1 MTDRLVRQ
9 LIPKTDETEQR
20 KPFSVFSEQP
30 NIVLL
35 GAPGAGKTHLFTEA
49 ANGTGQRITTRD
61 FLNVPSFPPDKTLFI
76 DALDE
81 SRAGRGDQDTIN
93 EVVKKLFIV
102 RPKKVRI
109 SCRESDWLGETDL
122 ATFKPYFDEN
132 GGYIVLGLEH
142 LTEDEKRVVLTAQGI
157 ADPDEFLKE
166 ARRRRLGGMLTN
178 PQNLVMLAKAVGGGI
193 WPRNLKELFEKATT
207 ILLSEHNLTRM
218 RDGDGIYGPEE
229 LRDPAGA
236 VLAARLIGDVDGV
249 SLTENQLRDE
259 FPSYRTVPYPDVG
272 KVRAA
277 LARRAFVGN
286 GEEAADYTHRTT
298 AEYLGAEWLAKQ
310 IKDGLPIGRVRALI
324 GIDGHPA
331 PELRGLHAWLA
342 LLCPTQANVLI
353 DADPYGVLT
362 YGDAAS
368 LSPTHRKRLLSALAL
383 LSEADPWFSRDE
395 QSKPDLGALASEDL
409 APIFRSIL
417 RSKEAKFTL
426 KRLVLYALV
435 DGTPLPSVQNEIIA
449 VFVNSAEPYGL
460 RDLAFE
466 ALKAS
471 GTSGIDKIV
480 ELYPRLGLRESDI
493 RLRAQIVGDLYE
505 MFSVADVIAILN
517 DATKCPDDLPG
528 GIFISIYKAAA
539 LGDIP
544 TIIEGI
550 NMVQYEPADRQL
562 ARNRL
567 RNAYDISYAVGQL
580 MLRYLQESRGAVSA
594 DTLWRMLTVRRSL
607 GRSYGRSSSDSL
619 QAELLKYP
627 ELLRALF
634 EKAMDQVSDAA
645 PNWSVLWIFRE
656 ATLMSI
662 DEKILTGWMAE
673 RARSTKDAAAKQAF
687 IYEMALNSAIKAED
701 HALFD
706 ELYAFGEARPALI
719 VARRRNIVSE
729 IQEWQREDA
738 ARRVVLN
745 AETAA
750 GVAKTR
756 QAFERDKEKIRD
768 GTHLGW
774 MAWLGEVYFDPFHDG
789 DSVAGPQ
796 ARLEQKIGTK
806 NARIALEGFRAVLGR
821 TVLPSVED
829 VGRANAK
836 NNYFTWWY
844 APIAGMDER
853 WATQPDFTGLSD
865 ELLKKLVAMKLVM
878 HTEERTSTGSKTKEH
893 SWYTAVVKQKP
904 ELVAD
909 VYEKLASMG
918 IKNKASIVHGLYE
931 LLNDQNFSAVRQSA
945 ILTLLKK
952 FPSAPTQQLTQL
964 LKGALSI
971 PSAHTALSK
980 LAQNALKKKAKLGA
994 DQVELW
1000 LGLAYLLDPTQHD
1013 KALQK
1018 QAKRPAIVWH
1028 LRALLSSGNGR
1039 NYSVLTVAQLDTII
1053 QVVARHFPDVPHPTS
1068 SSGDENAW
1076 DGSEFLRN
1084 LVNQL
1089 SSLASE
1095 EASITLRRLS
1105 QLPSLLTYRDS
1116 IKHSLANQR
1125 ARLREVEYRQPNWA
1139 QTVSALTNG
1148 APANA
1153 ADLQALVLDHCK
1165 DLNNEIGNRNND
1177 IYKQFWNVDSHG
1189 RIVKPRSEEICR
1201 DTLLGM
1207 LQNRLW
1213 PLGIVVE
1220 PEGHM
1225 AADKRVDIS
1234 VALAKRKTV
1243 FELKRDYH
1251 RDVWH
1256 AHETQL
1262 ERLYTRDPDASGFGL
1277 YGVFWFGTRRPK
1289 NMPAGP
1295 GGEGVPQSAGEM
1307 QKILD
1312 DMIPESKRSKLSV
1325 IVIDVSGPS
1334 GSKKR
1339 KRKVAKKR
1347 TKKASAKTARTK
1359 VKKRR

>member
-9 LIPKTDETEQR
+9 LVPKTDEADQR
-20 KPFSVFSEQP
+20 KPFSAFSDQP

-49 ANGTGQRITTRD
+49 AAGIGQRITTRD
-61 FLNVPSFPPDKTLFI
+61 FLNTPSFSQDKVLFI

-81 SRAGRGDQDTIN
+81 HRAGRGDRDAVN
-93 EVVKKLFIV
+93 EVVKKLFAV
-102 RPKKVRI
+102 RPKKIRI

-122 ATFKPYFDEN
+122 ATFKPYFDQN
-132 GGYIVLGLEH
+132 GGHIVLGLEH
-142 LTEDEKRVVLTAQGI
+142 LTEDEKRIVLSTQGVT
-157 ADPDEFLKE
+157 DPDEFLEE
-166 ARRRRLGGMLTN
+166 ARKRRLGGMLTN
-178 PQNLVMLAKAVGGGI
+178 PQNLLMLAKSVEGGI

-229 LRDPAGA
+229 LRGPAGA

-259 FPSYRTVPYPDVG
+259 YPSYRTVPYPDVG

-342 LLCPTQANVLI
+342 VHCPTHANVLI
-353 DADPYGVLT
+353 DTDPYGVLT

-368 LSPTHRKRLLSALAL
+368 LGPSHRKRLLAALAL
-383 LSEADPWFSRDE
+383 LSETDPWFSRDE
-395 QSKPDLGALASEDL
+395 QAKPELGALASEDL
-409 APIFRSIL
+409 APSFRSIL
-417 RSKEAKFTL
+417 HSKEAKFTL
-426 KRLVLYALV
+426 KRLVLYALA
-435 DGTPLPSVQNEIIA
+435 DGAPLPSVQNEIIA
-449 VFVNSAEPYGL
+449 VFANPAEPYGL
-460 RDLAFE
+460 RHLAFE

-471 GTSGIDKIV
+471 GPPGINKIK
-480 ELYPRLGLRESDI
+480 ELYPRLKLRESDI
-493 RLRAQIVGDLYE
+493 RLRAEIIGDLYG

-517 DATKCPDDLPG
+517 DAIKCPDDLPG
-528 GIFISIYKAAA
+528 GILRSIYKAAA
-539 LGDIP
+539 FDDIP
-544 TIIEGI
+544 TIIERI
-550 NMVQYEPADRQL
+550 NTVKDEPTDRQL
-562 ARNRL
+562 ARNWRH
-567 RNAYDISYAVGQL
+567 NAYDVNYTVGQL
-580 MLRYLQESRGAVSA
+580 VLRYLQESKGAVSA
-594 DTLWRMLTVRRSL
+594 DTLWRLLAVRRSL
-607 GRSYGRSSSDSL
+607 GTSYGRSSSDSL
-619 QAELLKYP
+619 QAELSKYP
-627 ELLRALF
+627 DLLRALF
-634 EKAMDQVSDAA
+634 EKAMDQLSDAA
-645 PNWSVLWIFRE
+645 LNWSVLWNFRE
-656 ATLMSI
+656 ATLMAI
-662 DEKILTGWMAE
+662 DERKLTTWMAE
-673 RARSTKDAAAKQAF
+673 RVQSTKDTSAKQAF
-687 IYEMALNSAIKAED
+687 IYEMALNLAIKAED

-706 ELYAFGEARPALI
+706 ELYAFGEARPDLV
-719 VARRRNIVSE
+719 VARGRNAVSE

-738 ARRVVLN
+738 ARRIVLN

-750 GVAKTR
+750 GAAKTL

-774 MAWLGEVYFDPFHDG
+774 MAWLSEVYFDPFHDG

-796 ARLEQKIGTK
+796 ARLEQKIGAD
-806 NARIALEGFRAVLGR
+806 NSRIALEGFQAVLGR
-821 TVLPSVED
+821 AVLPSVED

-836 NNYFTWWY
+836 NSYFTWWY

-853 WATQPDFTGLSD
+853 WTTQPDFTSLPD

-878 HTEERTSTGSKTKEH
+878 HTEERTGTGTGSKTKEH
-893 SWYTAVVKQKP
+893 SWHTAIIKQRP
-904 ELVAD
+904 ELVAG
-909 VYEKLASMG
+909 VYEQLASMG
-918 IKNKASIVHGLYE
+918 IKNKNSIVHGLYE
-931 LLNDQNFSAVRQSA
+931 LLNDQNFATIRQSA

-971 PSAHTALSK
+971 PDAHTALSK

-1000 LGLAYLLDPTQHD
+1000 LGLAYLLNPTQHD
-1013 KALQK
+1013 KTLQK

-1028 LRALLSSGNGR
+1028 LRALLSSSNGR

-1053 QVVARHFPDVPHPTS
+1053 QVVARHFPEVPHPTS

-1095 EASITLRRLS
+1095 DASTTLRRLS
-1105 QLPSLLTYRDS
+1105 QLPSLLTYRDF
-1116 IKHSLANQR
+1116 IKHALANQR

-1148 APANA
+1148 TPANA

-1262 ERLYTRDPDASGFGL
+1262 DRLYTRDPDASGFGL
-1277 YGVFWFGTRRPK
+1277 YGVIWFGTRRPK
-1289 NMPAGP
+1289 NMPARP
-1295 GGEGVPQSAGEM
+1295 GGERLPQSAGEM

-1334 GSKKR
+1334 GSKKS
-1339 KRKVAKKR
+1339 KRKAAKKR
-1347 TKKASAKTARTK
+1347 SKRTKTARSK
-1359 VKKRR
+1359 AKKRR